1 MMRYRSLVGIAAI
14 LLGLV
19 AEAAVVL
26 LLAEDLA
33 PLHWAL
39 QAAFYAVA
47 GIAWVVP
54 ASWVTRWTQR
64 RQL

>member
-1 MMRYRSLVGIAAI
+1 VTRYRSLVGTTVI
-14 LLGLV
+14 LLGLA

-39 QAAFYAVA
+39 QATFYAVA
-47 GIAWVVP
+47 GIIWVVP
-54 ASWVTRWTQR
+54 AAYVTRWAQR

>member
-1 MMRYRSLVGIAAI
+1 MRYRSLVATALI
-14 LLGLV
+14 LLGLA
-19 AEAAVVL
+19 AEAAVIL
-26 LLAEDLA
+26 RFAEDLA

-47 GIAWVVP
+47 GIVWVVP
-54 ASWVTRWTQR
+54 AASVTRWAQR